1 MSAQIPTTCDVLIIG
16 AGPAGTTAARALARA
31 GVDVVLADRAVFP
44 RDKICGDGLIG
55 DALGALDALG
65 IRARVMSEAILSEEL
80 RLCAPDGGSASVR
93 GQLACI
99 PRERLDAIMLD
110 AAIEAG
116 VRFFP
121 SMSATGPVHGRD
133 GIAGARFQIHSTTS
147 DVGARVTMLA
157 TGANA
162 TVLNAFGLSVS
173 MKPTGAAGRVYF
185 DAPPDVARRF
195 AHLTIAYQES
205 WCPGYGWIFPGPS
218 NRLNM
223 GVGLF
228 GSDAPGLRTFWDF
241 FQRRFPPAAEI
252 VRTSRQLT
260 EFRGA
265 PMRTGLIGAQFG
277 RPGLL
282 VLGEAA
288 AMTYPGTGEGIGK
301 AMESGLIAAEFVT
314 QALSGRVPLATV
326 HAAYGAEFRG
336 RFQRRYRAY
345 QVAQSCAA
353 RPWLVNFLARRANAG
368 RFVREQLEGLIDEQ
382 GDACDLFSFRGLL
395 MSLVR

>member
-1 MSAQIPTTCDVLIIG
+1 VSAQIPSTCDVLIIG
-16 AGPAGTTAARALARA
+16 AGPAGTTAARALAQA
-31 GVDVVLADRAVFP
+31 GVDVVLADRAAFP

-65 IRARVMSEAILSEEL
+65 IRARVLGDAILVDEL
-80 RLCAPDGGSASVR
+80 RLYSPNGESASVR

-121 SMSATGPVHGRD
+121 STSATGSVEGSD
-133 GIAGARFQIHSTTS
+133 GVAGARFRHEGTTA
-147 DVGARVTMLA
+147 DVRARVTMLA

-162 TVLNAFGLSVS
+162 TALGAFGLSVS

-185 DAPPDVARRF
+185 DTPPDVARRF
-195 AHLTIAYQES
+195 AHLTIAYQKS

-218 NRLNM
+218 NRLNV

-228 GSDAPGLRTFWDF
+228 GSDASGLRRFWDY
-241 FQRRFPPAAEI
+241 FQKQFPPAAEI
-252 VRTSRQLT
+252 VRTSRQVT

-265 PMRTGLIGAQFG
+265 PMRTGLIGARFG

-282 VLGEAA
+282 VLGDAA
-288 AMTYPGTGEGIGK
+288 AMTYPRTGEGIGK
-301 AMESGLIAAEFVT
+301 AMESGLMAADFVS
-314 QALSGRVPLATV
+314 QALSGAIPLATV
-326 HAAYGAEFRG
+326 HATYAAEFRR

-353 RPWLVNFLARRANAG
+353 RPWLVNFLARRANAS

-382 GDACDLFSFRGLL
+382 GDARDLFSLRGLL